1 MRGSTAG
8 ISDGLKGS
16 SHIHYLFL
24 TTLDHL
30 ISSVIISPLVISY
43 WRGTWGSMDYFVF
56 SKNPRYSSAVS
67 IVVGYLGT
75 MLFTVTQKY
84 HRKILHPD
92 LHWLSYYFVSRV
104 YTACFGLICVNSWR
118 GVWMALDLYTS
129 VDSKTVAS
137 ITFISV
143 ILLAVSHTLR
153 NVSASPF
160 TIVTDRYEGYFD
172 VPTLLQSG
180 TENLWMYILDCTYSI
195 CVVGTLVVFVWRGA
209 WCLLDMFLYPSQP
222 EMSAWASLGIGY
234 SLVLV
239 SFGLQPAM
247 KYLAKVLT
255 GVWRLIAVDVYLLF
269 SFCGMINVWRGIWNL
284 LNVYFLP
291 DMPHLSNILTHAFSF
306 LLLVLINS
314 SNSILVRGVYVDA
327 QEDGEQCV
335 DFPCYYIRLFFQS
348 RQKKKFLSESEKNL
362 KERRKSE
369 AAETLIQMGAE
380 KTVIVV
386 PNHTDAITNAV

>member
-1 MRGSTAG
+1 MV
-8 ISDGLKGS
+8 
-16 SHIHYLFL
+16 F
-24 TTLDHL
+24 TLAALDVVFSL
-30 ISSVIISPLVISY
+30 SVLAPLVIMFWKS
-43 WRGTWGSMDYFVF
+43 TWGIFQ
-56 SKNPRYSSAVS
+56 RYSFIFQPWLQLTVS
-67 IVVGYLGT
+67 LIVLIVIAAIKDAFLKLPHKSWKFMIVCRMYIYFRGIINIGIWRCEWDIMDKYFKT
-75 MLFTVTQKY
+75 DATV
-84 HRKILHPD
+84 ICLI
-92 LHWLSYYFVSRV
+92 
-104 YTACFGLICVNSWR
+104 AGLIFFVVMNGMMNLNS
-118 GVWMALDLYTS
+118 APLYIA
-129 VDSKTVAS
+129 VD
-137 ITFISV
+137 
-143 ILLAVSHTLR
+143 H
-153 NVSASPF
+153 NP
-160 TIVTDRYEGYFD
+160 ED
-172 VPTLLQSG
+172 VYSFPTMFKIG